1 MKAMVYHGNRDLR
14 LEDVQDPSPGPGEVV
29 LRIDYCGICATD
41 IEEYV
46 YGPKFMAAETPNP
59 ISGKMLPL
67 ITGHEI
73 TGTVVEIGEG
83 VENVDVGQRSVL
95 HTVLS
100 CNACWWCRRG
110 ETNQCASQAVAGFHV
125 DGGLAEYIVWPAR
138 EVVPLPEHVTSK
150 QAALVEPGAVAHHA
164 VQRGA
169 VGPGDKVA
177 VLGAG
182 TVGLLAMQIAK
193 SKGAAVYALD
203 RRQMS
208 LDMAERLGADAAIN
222 AEAIEPALALGDL
235 TDGVGPDVVI
245 DAAGGADTPR
255 QAVEWVRSGGRVV
268 LVAIYTSTPQFDFNS
283 VVMIDKSLVG
293 SAGYT
298 RTDVEESVRLV
309 GSGALQSEPLITDII
324 GLDQVVDVGFAR
336 MMAPEK
342 DVFRILVA
350 PSGEIPHPNPS
361 PPMEKG
367 QP

>member
-14 LEDVQDPSPGPGEVV
+14 LENVEDPSPGPGEVV

-46 YGPKFMAAETPNP
+46 YGPKFIAAETPNP
-59 ISGKMLPL
+59 ITGKMLPL

-73 TGTVVEIGEG
+73 AGTVVETGEG
-83 VENVDVGQRSVL
+83 VENVEAGQRSVL

-110 ETNQCASQAVAGFHV
+110 DTHQCPSQAVAGFHA

-164 VQRGA
+164 VQRGDA
-169 VGPGDKVA
+169 GPGDRVA

-182 TVGLLAMQIAK
+182 TVGMLAMQTAK
-193 SKGAAVYALD
+193 SKGATVYALD

-208 LDMAERLGADAAIN
+208 LDLAERLGADAAIN
-222 AEAIEPALALGDL
+222 TETTDPAQALGDL
-235 TDGVGPDVVI
+235 TEGRGPDVVI

-255 QAVEWVRSGGRVV
+255 QAIEWARSGGRVV
-268 LVAIYTSTPQFDFNS
+268 LVAIYTATPQFDFNS

-293 SAGYT
+293 SGGYT
-298 RTDVEESVRLV
+298 RSDVEESVRLIA
-309 GSGALQSEPLITDII
+309 SGALQTTPLVTDVI

-350 PSGEIPHPNPS
+350 PSGERL
-361 PPMEKG
+361 
-367 QP
+367 